1 MSNLHNCTGVNG
13 GSLAVLHKV
22 DKNLD
27 FYYESCEFNPYQ
39 VSGTTSHTIR
49 ITYMCATSDHAIK
62 SKVCVI
68 K

>member
-1 MSNLHNCTGVNG
+1 MGEASQFYTRLI
-13 GSLAVLHKV
+13 
-22 DKNLD
+22 KNLD